1 MGAPAR
7 ILTGSRAGATD
18 IESPYG
24 AVPPMSENN
33 KESRLPPPAFP
44 PGVRKHVHRSSR
56 GTGAKR
62 SESAADA
69 FISPDDPMPQRK
81 LHVLDGSSH
90 LTPIDADE
98 EGQVVG
104 MDLSPHL
111 EEAEAVSGGDPHV
124 IEVMDAVAKL
134 TAALRRRG
142 EAGLRSTPGMSRF
155 EATLRAYCVG
165 YLAGRRAE
173 EPPPPEVEEALPT
186 DG

>member
-1 MGAPAR
+1 
-7 ILTGSRAGATD
+7 
-18 IESPYG
+18 
-24 AVPPMSENN
+24 MSENN

-69 FISPDDPMPQRK
+69 FISPDDPMPQRGDPIGGAFISPDDPMPQRK
-81 LHVLDGSSH
+81 LPVLDGFSH
-90 LTPIDADE
+90 LTPIDSDE

-124 IEVMDAVAKL
+124 LEVMDAVAKL

-165 YLAGRRAE
+165 HLAGRRAE
-173 EPPPPEVEEALPT
+173 EPPPREVEEALPT